1 LSSVLVEYC
10 FDLVGLYVLMKIVSD
25 HQHRR
30 MIARA
35 EADIRQQREVPVG
48 ASLSQFCTE

>member
-1 LSSVLVEYC
+1 LTSVSVEYC
-10 FDLVGLYVLMKIVSD
+10 FDLVSLYVLMKIVSD

-35 EADIRQQREVPVG
+35 KADIWQQREVPVG
-48 ASLSQFCTE
+48 AGLSQFCSE